1 MADRETNLSNFF
13 ETTLNGIL
21 ASGATNATLTAAPT
35 SDGTSN
41 IAAPYFLVLDPDSAA
56 NREVILVTASSGTT
70 LSTITRDVEGRHTT
84 DPTHVDGTTVRMSV
98 IKEMFE
104 DVHDRVDA
112 DEVTNAAHRGS
123 TSNPHSVTAAQASA
137 IATADLLDDDT
148 FATASATTVP
158 SSESV
163 KAYVDSKPAGAS
175 LGLVI
180 ALS

>member
-21 ASGATNATLTAAPT
+21 ASGATNATLNAAPT

-104 DVHDRVDA
+104 DIHDRVDA
-112 DEVTNAAHRGS
+112 DETTNAAHRSS
-123 TSNPHSVTAAQASA
+123 TSNPHTVTFAQLGLLDEDDMTSNSATAA
-137 IATADLLDDDT
+137 
-148 FATASATTVP
+148 P
-158 SSESV
+158 SQQSV
-163 KAYVDSKPAGAS
+163 KAYVDAQNAAQSLGAS

>member
-104 DVHDRVDA
+104 DIHDRVDA
-112 DEVTNAAHRGS
+112 DETTNAAHRSS
-123 TSNPHSVTAAQASA
+123 TSNPHTVTFAQLGLLDEDDMTSNSATAA
-137 IATADLLDDDT
+137 
-148 FATASATTVP
+148 P
-158 SSESV
+158 SQQSV
-163 KAYVDSKPAGAS
+163 KAYVDAQNAAQATGAS
-175 LGLVI
+175 IGIVI

>member
-56 NREVILVTASSGTT
+56 NREVILVTAASGTT

-123 TSNPHSVTAAQASA
+123 TSNPHTVTFAQLGLLDEDDMTSNSATAA
-137 IATADLLDDDT
+137 
-148 FATASATTVP
+148 P
-158 SSESV
+158 SQQSV
-163 KAYVDSKPAGAS
+163 KAYVDAQNAAQATGAS